1 MGNMLIDFPMKL
13 LMPSS
18 FENIKEIAFKTM
30 HAASKIE
37 IKEVLEQLYG
47 LEIEKVRTL
56 NKQGMKKRRE
66 CCLVTGPNYKKAYRT
81 LKKPVS
87 FAFDMPFS
95 EPMGS

>member
-30 HAASKIE
+30 HAASK
-37 IKEVLEQLYG
+37 LYG

-66 CCLVTGPNYKKAYRT
+66 GCLVTGPNYKKAYRT
-81 LKKPVS
+81 LKKP
-87 FAFDMPFS
+87 
-95 EPMGS
+95 